1 MRHAKMR
8 DSNHRKLRFESL
20 EDRRMLATG
29 LGEGAANPTLELVH
43 GPTGTIP
50 YCASSVCNVSLTAT
64 VKSNATS
71 SDYNLVADW
80 YANAISASGGTVGV
94 TFDVD
99 EFHHDLSGS
108 LSPSG
113 AMRFISDGIS
123 YADIAAKPVASDRI
137 CTGWTVVFTLSA
149 KSGGWST
156 MVSSSFTLTPAVIVD
171 SNVTGDSSNTG
182 HPHHFVGEIAQNSL
196 F

>member
-1 MRHAKMR
+1 MR

-108 LSPSG
+108 LEPQRG
-113 AMRFISDGIS
+113 DAVYQRRHFLRRHRREAGGLRPDLHRLDGRFH
-123 YADIAAKPVASDRI
+123 A
-137 CTGWTVVFTLSA
+137 
-149 KSGGWST
+149 
-156 MVSSSFTLTPAVIVD
+156 
-171 SNVTGDSSNTG
+171 
-182 HPHHFVGEIAQNSL
+182 
-196 F
+196 